1 MLSFSSANFQLSLR
15 DHRSRSILALAPFG
29 ALIDEIQPRVPKYVR
44 VAIFGAS
51 KVHEKSM
58 RSKTLVFTMQ
68 NDLIYFPDV
77 GPPIRPFFFF
87 FLLARWPAGSLTRWL
102 AGWLAGW
109 RSLLK

>member
-1 MLSFSSANFQLSLR
+1 MLSFSRANFQLCLR
-15 DHRSRSILALAPFG
+15 DHRSRSSLALAPFG
-29 ALIDEIQPRVPKYVR
+29 ALISEIQPRVPKYVR

-77 GPPIRPFFFF
+77 GPVM
-87 FLLARWPAGSLTRWL
+87 LLAPSLAAGPILPL
-102 AGWLAGW
+102 AG
-109 RSLLK
+109 RS